1 MEWWLLKYRLRF
13 RFTWKQKAALAG
25 KILMTKELFWGCLDV
40 AYARFDM
47 ETFKNIWHSYPQYVK
62 EFNEEYEREM
72 SDPNSPKKKKADE
85 DWKELR
91 AKLVEEFGEEWV
103 KEHCKD

>member
-1 MEWWLLKYRLRF
+1 MQWWLLKYRLRF
-13 RFTWKQKAALAG
+13 RFSRKQRAAIAG
-25 KILMTKELFWGCLDV
+25 KIPMQKDLFWECLNI
-40 AYARFDM
+40 AYCRFDM
-47 ETFKNIWHSYPQYVK
+47 KTYQEIWHSYPQYVK

-72 SDPNSPKKKKADE
+72 SDSNSPKRKKADE
-85 DWKELR
+85 DWKVLR

>member
-25 KILMTKELFWGCLDV
+25 KIPMTKELFWGCLDV

-47 ETFKNIWHSYPQYVK
+47 ETFKKIWHSYPQYVK

-72 SDPNSPKKKKADE
+72 SDPNSPKRKRLTKIGKN
-85 DWKELR
+85 
-91 AKLVEEFGEEWV
+91 FGQSWL
-103 KEHCKD
+103 KNLGKNG